1 MVCESISKS
10 KIRGHVVEVL
20 LPKCKAKNDKELL
33 LLKHRQGRIIVKAQ
47 TVCLQLGDH
56 NNVHVN
62 VVDLAMPDDISE
74 LLTKVSDDDELVIR
88 VLPRNGE
95 PEEFILKGDASVTFP
110 SINICADFFRIIPPS
125 DENPSIDSSLGITVD
140 SQIHTSD
147 AQIGDWNKAVINS
160 REGFCDV
167 FDSTRP
173 ILRVLWS
180 PPKFVSVS
188 LNTNDFPNFERDHWV
203 VLEICK
209 NRFDGRAFEYCFE
222 DKIKRQQGIIFCKSL
237 CDSSLAGSKKMKGF
251 YDIDVTVT
259 EISQNEKMEIK
270 EGVMFKRD
278 ASFENLRGLVGFW
291 FRFHTANKR
300 YIITF
305 SLWEKETRS
314 QQSGILLDEVH
325 LDIAVETSKRERPRS
340 SRDRKRLYPNRE
352 VREGE
357 SVSGEI
363 HSKPTSLPEG
373 SHEAIQGSEQFSLK
387 DNGNQPCLSISDE
400 TIFSGEKLPRCNHVT
415 SVKRKQTS
423 PKRKRDRKPLWPAKE
438 IPEEISLP
446 GEIHSKPTSL
456 PEGGNELEAVEAS
469 EQFSPNK
476 NEKQPCLPV
485 SEETKSVSGEELQG
499 YNHMTTAK
507 HKQTR
512 APPKRKSQRSHLLKR
527 DYCNGEARLLGQA
540 SQFMSKEI
548 PLQAEV
554 DGSVYEQSLR
564 IMEVLGDLRD
574 NGKWKEFDCEADQ
587 LLRNFF
593 DCNSLLITVILEQGK
608 AACFRNDQTS
618 AEDFIKKASLKIRQ
632 EPSSLVSLWKGRAN
646 TYLAEIYGRDKL
658 ALGKAQRCITSAKKY
673 LKNTSYL
680 LDRACLAYEE
690 GSLLLRQSHLSSMA
704 EESRRCFDSSIELCS
719 LGLEESPDSRLLLR
733 THDLA
738 VTKKAMLLL
747 HFSKDYGPGGNLGN
761 EKTLIEARQCLKSLK
776 LPSVTEMTKTAQV
789 QYHFARSDQYFREQR
804 TVDAISHAQ
813 TAFDLS
819 RQFGFDTCSAAE
831 VRLNFL
837 LKFSNSN

>member
-1 MVCESISKS
+1 MVREFLSKS

-20 LPKCKAKNDKELL
+20 LPKCKKKNDKELL

-56 NNVHVN
+56 NNFHVN
-62 VVDLAMPDDISE
+62 VVDLAMPDDISD

-173 ILRVLWS
+173 ILRVLWP

-222 DKIKRQQGIIFCKSL
+222 DKIKRQQGIIFCKSSCGL
-237 CDSSLAGSKKMKGF
+237 SLAGSKKMKGF
-251 YDIDVTVT
+251 YDVDVTVT
-259 EISQNEKMEIK
+259 ERSQNEKMDVK

-278 ASFENLRGLVGFW
+278 TSFENLRGLVGFW

-305 SLWEKETRS
+305 SLWEKESRS

-325 LDIAVETSKRERPRS
+325 LDIAVETSKRERPRP

-357 SVSGEI
+357 SVSDEI
-363 HSKPTSLPEG
+363 HGKPTSLPEG
-373 SHEAIQGSEQFSLK
+373 SNEAIQGSEQFSPK

-415 SVKRKQTS
+415 AVKRKQTS
-423 PKRKRDRKPLWPAKE
+423 PKRKRHRKPSWPAKE
-438 IPEEISLP
+438 IPEETSLP

-499 YNHMTTAK
+499 NNHMTTAK
-507 HKQTR
+507 HKQKR

-548 PLQAEV
+548 PLPAEV

-574 NGKWKEFDCEADQ
+574 NGNWKEFDCEADQ

-618 AEDFIKKASLKIRQ
+618 AEDFIKKASLKIRH
-632 EPSSLVSLWKGRAN
+632 ESCSLVSLWKGRAN

-658 ALGKAQRCITSAKKY
+658 AFGKAQRRIVYANKY

-680 LDRACLAYEE
+680 LDRACLACEE
-690 GSLLLRQSHLSSMA
+690 GSLLLQQSHLSSMA
-704 EESRRCFDSSIELCS
+704 EESRRCFDSSIELCN
-719 LGLEESPDSRLLLR
+719 LGLEESPNNRLLLR

-747 HFSKDYGPGGNLGN
+747 HFSKDYGPGGNLVN
-761 EKTLIEARQCLKSLK
+761 EKTLLKARQCLEGLK
-776 LPSVTEMTKTAQV
+776 LASVTEMTKTAQV
-789 QYHFARSDQYFREQR
+789 QYHFARSDQYFQEQR

>member
-1 MVCESISKS
+1 MVREFLSKS

-20 LPKCKAKNDKELL
+20 LPKCKKNNDKEPL
-33 LLKHRQGRIIVKAQ
+33 LLKHRQGHIIVKAQ

-56 NNVHVN
+56 NNFHVN

-173 ILRVLWS
+173 ILRVLWP

-203 VLEICK
+203 VFEICK

-222 DKIKRQQGIIFCKSL
+222 DKIKRQQGIIFCKSSCGL
-237 CDSSLAGSKKMKGF
+237 SLAGSKKMKGF
-251 YDIDVTVT
+251 YDVDVTVT
-259 EISQNEKMEIK
+259 ERSQNEKMDVK

-278 ASFENLRGLVGFW
+278 TSFENLRGLVGFW

-305 SLWEKETRS
+305 SLWEKEYRS

-325 LDIAVETSKRERPRS
+325 LDIAVETSKRERPRP

-357 SVSGEI
+357 SVSDEI
-363 HSKPTSLPEG
+363 HSKPTSLSEG
-373 SHEAIQGSEQFSLK
+373 SNEAIQGSEQFSPK

-400 TIFSGEKLPRCNHVT
+400 IIFSGEKLPRCNHVT
-415 SVKRKQTS
+415 AVKRKQTS
-423 PKRKRDRKPLWPAKE
+423 PKRKRHRKPSWPAKE
-438 IPEEISLP
+438 IPEETSLP
-446 GEIHSKPTSL
+446 GEIHSNPTSL

-499 YNHMTTAK
+499 NNHMTTAK
-507 HKQTR
+507 HKQKR

-548 PLQAEV
+548 PLPAEV

-618 AEDFIKKASLKIRQ
+618 AEDFIKKASLKIRH
-632 EPSSLVSLWKGRAN
+632 ESCSLVSLWKGRAN

-658 ALGKAQRCITSAKKY
+658 AFGKAQRCIMSAKKY

-680 LDRACLAYEE
+680 LDRVCLACEE
-690 GSLLLRQSHLSSMA
+690 GRLLLQQSHLSSMA
-704 EESRRCFDSSIELCS
+704 EESRRCFESCIELCN
-719 LGLEESPDSRLLLR
+719 LGLEESPNNRLLLR

-747 HFSKDYGPGGNLGN
+747 HFSKDYGPGGNLVN
-761 EKTLIEARQCLKSLK
+761 EKTLLKARQCLEGLK
-776 LPSVTEMTKTAQV
+776 LASVTEMTKTAQV

>member
-1 MVCESISKS
+1 MVREFLSKS

-20 LPKCKAKNDKELL
+20 LPKCKKKNDKELL

-56 NNVHVN
+56 NNFHVN
-62 VVDLAMPDDISE
+62 VVDLAMPDDISD

-173 ILRVLWS
+173 ILRVLWP

-222 DKIKRQQGIIFCKSL
+222 DKIKRQQGIIFCKSSCGL
-237 CDSSLAGSKKMKGF
+237 SLAGSKKMKGF
-251 YDIDVTVT
+251 YDVDVTVT
-259 EISQNEKMEIK
+259 ERSQNEKIDVK

-278 ASFENLRGLVGFW
+278 TSFENLRGLVGFW

-305 SLWEKETRS
+305 SLWEKESRS

-325 LDIAVETSKRERPRS
+325 LDIAVETSKRERPRPP
-340 SRDRKRLYPNRE
+340 RDRKRLYPNRE

-357 SVSGEI
+357 SVSDEI

-373 SHEAIQGSEQFSLK
+373 GNEAIQGSEQFSPK

-415 SVKRKQTS
+415 AVKRKQTS
-423 PKRKRDRKPLWPAKE
+423 PKRKRHRKPSWPAKE
-438 IPEEISLP
+438 IPEETSLP
-446 GEIHSKPTSL
+446 GEIHSKPSSL

-499 YNHMTTAK
+499 NNHMTTAK
-507 HKQTR
+507 HKQKR

-548 PLQAEV
+548 PLPAEV

-587 LLRNFF
+587 LLTNFF

-618 AEDFIKKASLKIRQ
+618 AEDFIKKASLKIRH
-632 EPSSLVSLWKGRAN
+632 ESCSLVSLWKGRAN

-658 ALGKAQRCITSAKKY
+658 AFGKAQRRIVYANKY

-680 LDRACLAYEE
+680 LDRACLACEE
-690 GSLLLRQSHLSSMA
+690 GSLLLQQSHLSSMA
-704 EESRRCFDSSIELCS
+704 EESRRCFDSSIELCN
-719 LGLEESPDSRLLLR
+719 LGLEESPNNRLLLR

-747 HFSKDYGPGGNLGN
+747 HFSKDYGPGGNLVN
-761 EKTLIEARQCLKSLK
+761 EKTLLKARQCLEGLK
-776 LPSVTEMTKTAQV
+776 LASVTEMTKTAQV
-789 QYHFARSDQYFREQR
+789 QYHFARSDQYFQEQR

>member
-1 MVCESISKS
+1 S

-56 NNVHVN
+56 NNFHVN

-222 DKIKRQQGIIFCKSL
+222 DKIKRQQGIIFCKSSCGL
-237 CDSSLAGSKKMKGF
+237 SLARSKKMKGF
-251 YDIDVTVT
+251 YDVDVTVT
-259 EISQNEKMEIK
+259 ERSQYEKMDVK

-325 LDIAVETSKRERPRS
+325 LDIAVETSKRERPRP

-400 TIFSGEKLPRCNHVT
+400 TIFSGEKLPR
-415 SVKRKQTS
+415 
-423 PKRKRDRKPLWPAKE
+423 
-438 IPEEISLP
+438 
-446 GEIHSKPTSL
+446 
-456 PEGGNELEAVEAS
+456 
-469 EQFSPNK
+469 
-476 NEKQPCLPV
+476 
-485 SEETKSVSGEELQG
+485 
-499 YNHMTTAK
+499 Y
-507 HKQTR
+507 
-512 APPKRKSQRSHLLKR
+512 
-527 DYCNGEARLLGQA
+527 
-540 SQFMSKEI
+540 
-548 PLQAEV
+548 
-554 DGSVYEQSLR
+554 
-564 IMEVLGDLRD
+564 LRD

-632 EPSSLVSLWKGRAN
+632 ESSSLVSLWKGRAN

-831 VRLNFL
+831 VRLNFV

>member
-1 MVCESISKS
+1 MSFRQGGRRTELPAALLKRKISG
-10 KIRGHVVEVL
+10 KIVEVL
-20 LPKCKAKNDKELL
+20 LPKHNTMKLQ
-33 LLKHRQGRIIVKAQ
+33 QGHIIVQAK
-47 TVCLQLGDH
+47 TVCLQMGDY
-56 NNVHVN
+56 NNFHFD
-62 VVDLAMPDDISE
+62 VVDLGMSDDVSE
-74 LLTKVSDDDELVIR
+74 LLTKVSEDDELVIR
-88 VLPRNGE
+88 VLRRYGE
-95 PEEFILKGDASVTFP
+95 PEEFILKRDASVTCP

-125 DENPSIDSSLGITVD
+125 DENRYIDSSFGITVD

-147 AQIGDWNKAVINS
+147 AQIGDWNKAIINP

-173 ILRVLWS
+173 ILRVLRS

-188 LNTNDFPNFERDHWV
+188 HNIEDFPNFKKDHRV
-203 VLEICK
+203 VLKICK

-237 CDSSLAGSKKMKGF
+237 RGLSLAGSKEMKGF
-251 YDIDVTVT
+251 YDVDVTVT
-259 EISQNEKMEIK
+259 EISQNEKMEVK
-270 EGVMFKRD
+270 EGVTFKRD

-305 SLWEKETRS
+305 SLWEKETRGE
-314 QQSGILLDEVH
+314 QSVILLDEVH
-325 LDIAVETSKRERPRS
+325 IAVETSE
-340 SRDRKRLYPNRE
+340 RKRSRLSRHKKLLCLAEE
-352 VREGE
+352 VRKEA
-357 SVSGEI
+357 SLPGEI
-363 HSKPTSLPEG
+363 HSEPTSLPEG
-373 SHEAIQGSEQFSLK
+373 SHKAVEGSEQFLPN
-387 DNGNQPCLSISDE
+387 DNGRLPSVPFSKE
-400 TIFSGEKLPRCNHVT
+400 TGFSGKKLWEYNHT
-415 SVKRKQTS
+415 TAGKRIETP
-423 PKRKRDRKPLWPAKE
+423 PKRKRRRKLLCPATGRATDKPKE
-438 IPEEISLP
+438 TSLP

-456 PEGGNELEAVEAS
+456 SEGSHEVEENE
-469 EQFSPNK
+469 Q
-476 NEKQPCLPV
+476 CLPV
-485 SEETKSVSGEELQG
+485 SKETKFSGENLPG
-499 YNHMTTAK
+499 YNHITAEK
-507 HKQTR
+507 LKQTR
-512 APPKRKSQRSHLLKR
+512 APPKRKSQRSHLLER
-527 DYCNGEARLLGQA
+527 DYCNGEARLPGQA
-540 SQFMSKEI
+540 KEM
-548 PLQAEV
+548 PLPAEV

-574 NGKWKEFDCEADQ
+574 NGKWEEFDYEADQ
-587 LLRNFF
+587 LLRRFF
-593 DCNSLLITVILEQGK
+593 NCNDLLITVILEQGK

-618 AEDFIKKASLKIRQ
+618 AEDFIRKASLKI
-632 EPSSLVSLWKGRAN
+632 PKASSTLVSLWTGRAN

-658 ALGKAQRCITSAKKY
+658 ALGKAQRRIESAKKY

-690 GSLLLRQSHLSSMA
+690 GSLLLQQSHLSSMA
-704 EESRRCFDSSIELCS
+704 EESRRCFDSSIELCN
-719 LGLEESPDSRLLLR
+719 LGLEESPNNRVLLR

-747 HFSKDYGPGGNLGN
+747 HYSKDYGPGGNLVN
-761 EKTLIEARQCLKSLK
+761 EKTLLEARQCLEGLK
-776 LPSVTEMTKTAQV
+776 LASVTEMTKTAQV

>member
-1 MVCESISKS
+1 MVSESLSKS
-10 KIRGHVVEVL
+10 KIRGHVVEIL
-20 LPKCKAKNDKELL
+20 LPKCKKKNDKEVL

-56 NNVHVN
+56 NNFHVN

-188 LNTNDFPNFERDHWV
+188 LNTNDFPNFVRDHWV

-222 DKIKRQQGIIFCKSL
+222 DKIKRQQGIIFCKSSACGL
-237 CDSSLAGSKKMKGF
+237 SLAGSKKMKGF
-251 YDIDVTVT
+251 YDVDVTVT
-259 EISQNEKMEIK
+259 ERSQNEKMDVK
-270 EGVMFKRD
+270 EGVMCKRD

-325 LDIAVETSKRERPRS
+325 LDIAVETSKRERPRP
-340 SRDRKRLYPNRE
+340 SRHRKRLYPNRE
-352 VREGE
+352 VREEE

-373 SHEAIQGSEQFSLK
+373 SNEAVQGSEQFSPK

-400 TIFSGEKLPRCNHVT
+400 TIFPGEKLPRCNHVT
-415 SVKRKQTS
+415 AVKRKQTS
-423 PKRKRDRKPLWPAKE
+423 PKRKRHRKPLWPAEE
-438 IPEEISLP
+438 IPEETSLP

-456 PEGGNELEAVEAS
+456 PDGGNELAVKAS

-507 HKQTR
+507 HKLTR

-548 PLQAEV
+548 PLPAEV

-632 EPSSLVSLWKGRAN
+632 ESSSLVVLWKGRAN

-658 ALGKAQRCITSAKKY
+658 SFGKAQRCIACANKY
-673 LKNTSYL
+673 LKNTSYI

-690 GSLLLRQSHLSSMA
+690 GSLLLQQSHLSSMA
-704 EESRRCFDSSIELCS
+704 EESRRCFDSSIELCN
-719 LGLEESPDSRLLLR
+719 LGLEESPNNRVLLR

-738 VTKKAMLLL
+738 VTKKVMLLL
-747 HFSKDYGPGGNLGN
+747 HYSKDYGPGGNLVN
-761 EKTLIEARQCLKSLK
+761 EKTLLEARQCLEGLK
-776 LPSVTEMTKTAQV
+776 LASVTEMTKTAQV

-804 TVDAISHAQ
+804 TVDAILHAQ

-837 LKFSNSN
+837 LKFSRSN

>member
-1 MVCESISKS
+1 MVCESLSKS
-10 KIRGHVVEVL
+10 KIRGHVVEIL
-20 LPKCKAKNDKELL
+20 LPKCKKKNDKELL

-56 NNVHVN
+56 NNFHVN

-110 SINICADFFRIIPPS
+110 SINISADFFRIIPPS

-147 AQIGDWNKAVINS
+147 AQMGDWNKAVINS

-180 PPKFVSVS
+180 PPKVVSVS
-188 LNTNDFPNFERDHWV
+188 LNTNDFPNFERDHRV

-237 CDSSLAGSKKMKGF
+237 RGLSLAGSKEMKGF
-251 YDIDVTVT
+251 YDVDVTVT
-259 EISQNEKMEIK
+259 EISQNEKMEVK
-270 EGVMFKRD
+270 EGVTFKRD

-325 LDIAVETSKRERPRS
+325 LDIAVETSKRERPRP
-340 SRDRKRLYPNRE
+340 SRHRKRLYPNRE
-352 VREGE
+352 VREEE

-373 SHEAIQGSEQFSLK
+373 SNEAVQGSEQFSPK

-415 SVKRKQTS
+415 AVKRKQTS
-423 PKRKRDRKPLWPAKE
+423 PKRKRHRKPLWPAKE
-438 IPEEISLP
+438 IPEETSLQ
-446 GEIHSKPTSL
+446 GEINSKPTSR
-456 PEGGNELEAVEAS
+456 PEGSNELEAVEAS
-469 EQFSPNK
+469 EHFSPNK
-476 NEKQPCLPV
+476 NEKQPSLRV

-512 APPKRKSQRSHLLKR
+512 AQPKRKSQRSHLLER
-527 DYCNGEARLLGQA
+527 DYCNGEARLPGQA
-540 SQFMSKEI
+540 KEM
-548 PLQAEV
+548 PLPAEV

-574 NGKWKEFDCEADQ
+574 NGKWEEFDYEADQ
-587 LLRNFF
+587 LLRRFF
-593 DCNSLLITVILEQGK
+593 NCNDLLITVILEQGK

-618 AEDFIKKASLKIRQ
+618 AEDFIRKASLKI
-632 EPSSLVSLWKGRAN
+632 PKASSTLVSLWTGRAN

-658 ALGKAQRCITSAKKY
+658 ALGKAQRRIESAKKY

-690 GSLLLRQSHLSSMA
+690 GSLLLQQSHLSSMA
-704 EESRRCFDSSIELCS
+704 EESRRCFDSSIELCN
-719 LGLEESPDSRLLLR
+719 LGLEESPNNRVLLR

-747 HFSKDYGPGGNLGN
+747 HYSKDYGPGGNLVN
-761 EKTLIEARQCLKSLK
+761 EKTLLEARQCLEGLK
-776 LPSVTEMTKTAQV
+776 LASVTEMTKTAQV

-804 TVDAISHAQ
+804 TVDAILHAQ

-837 LKFSNSN
+837 LKFSRSN